1 MDYFR
6 TVMRKDFIMLAP
18 LTFASHTSLT
28 EPLKMFNERK
38 LFVEGSRSLLRNTF
52 TQKTVHAVTVTSF
65 KICKPDLP
73 LTEFVPEKYDICEW
87 NTNHK
92 IPSEYSNV
100 LHVGRM
106 KDMPNYGGLMAVPCT
121 ALEKLNS
128 D

>member
-1 MDYFR
+1 
-6 TVMRKDFIMLAP
+6 MRKDFIMLAP
-18 LTFASHTSLT
+18 LMFAGYSSLT
-28 EPLKMFNERK
+28 EQLKMCNEGE
-38 LFVEGSRSLLRNTF
+38 LLVEGSESLLRHTC
-52 TQKTVHAVTVTSF
+52 TQKTVSVVTVTSF

-87 NTNHK
+87 NTNRK

>member
-1 MDYFR
+1 
-6 TVMRKDFIMLAP
+6 MRKDFIMLAP
-18 LTFASHTSLT
+18 LTFASYSSLT
-28 EPLKMFNERK
+28 EPLKMFNEGK
-38 LFVEGSRSLLRNTF
+38 LSVEDSQSLLCNTF
-52 TQKTVHAVTVTSF
+52 TQKTVRVATVTSF

-87 NTNHK
+87 NTNKK
-92 IPSEYSNV
+92 IQSEYSNV

-106 KDMPNYGGLMAVPCT
+106 KDMPNYGGLMAIPCT

>member
-1 MDYFR
+1 
-6 TVMRKDFIMLAP
+6 MRKDFIMLAP
-18 LTFASHTSLT
+18 LTFASYTSLT

-38 LFVEGSRSLLRNTF
+38 LFVEGSGSLLRNTF
-52 TQKTVHAVTVTSF
+52 TRKTVYAVTVTSF
-65 KICKPDLP
+65 EICKPDLP

-87 NTNHK
+87 NMKQK

-121 ALEKLNS
+121 SLEKLNS